1 MIGWRM
7 QRSHAKRRPA
17 LALAGAVRP
26 VKLADQVY
34 EELLGQVV
42 AGQCAEGARLPA
54 ESKLAKACGVS
65 RPVVREALSRL
76 RADGII
82 VSRHGS
88 GSYVR
93 RRPGP
98 DLLKLAPIG
107 SIAELM
113 RCFEFR
119 IGLEGEAAALAA
131 ARRNRQDLMELEAA
145 LTELER
151 VIAAGEVGAE
161 ADIRF
166 HNAIARATKNKLF
179 ESAMQALSAHTIQG
193 MSVARKLSLRA
204 SLERMRLVQG
214 EHRRI
219 LHAIRDEDPA
229 AAREA
234 MRAHIDNA
242 RTRVLSDST
251 EPQRD

>member
-1 MIGWRM
+1 M
-7 QRSHAKRRPA
+7 RRGHTKKKTA
-17 LALAGAVRP
+17 SILAAPVNP

-34 EELLGQVV
+34 EEILGHIV
-42 AGQCAEGARLPA
+42 GGKYAEGGRLPA
-54 ESKLAKACGVS
+54 ESELALAYAVS

-76 RADGII
+76 RADGIV

-93 RRPGP
+93 RRPAP
-98 DLLKLAPIG
+98 DFLKLAPIG

-119 IGLEGEAAALAA
+119 IGLEGEAASLAA
-131 ARRNRQDLMELEAA
+131 TRRTREDLAEMQAA
-145 LTELER
+145 LRALGQ
-151 VIAAGEVGAE
+151 VIRAGEVGAE

-166 HNAIARATKNKLF
+166 HNAIARASKNKLF

-193 MSVARKLSLRA
+193 MSLARNLSLRA
-204 SLERMRLVQG
+204 SLARMRLVQR

-219 LHAIRDEDPA
+219 FDAIRDEDPT
-229 AAREA
+229 AARDA

-242 RTRVLSDST
+242 RARVLSDSA
-251 EPQRD
+251 EPGRS

>member
-1 MIGWRM
+1 M
-7 QRSHAKRRPA
+7 QRSQVKTTPVM
-17 LALAGAVRP
+17 ALAGAVRP

-42 AGQCAEGARLPA
+42 AGQFGEGARLPA
-54 ESKLAKACGVS
+54 ESELARACGVS

-107 SIAELM
+107 SLAELM

-119 IGLEGEAAALAA
+119 VGLEGEAAALAA
-131 ARRNRQDLMELEAA
+131 SRRSRQDLVELEAA
-145 LTELER
+145 LAELER

-166 HNAIARATKNKLF
+166 HNAIAHATKNKLF
-179 ESAMQALSAHTIQG
+179 ESALQTLSAHTIQG
-193 MSVARKLSLRA
+193 MSLARNLSLRA
-204 SLERMRLVQG
+204 SLARMRLVQG
-214 EHRRI
+214 EHQRI
-219 LHAIRDEDPA
+219 LQAIRDEDSV

-234 MRAHIDNA
+234 MRVHIDNA
-242 RTRVLSDST
+242 RTRVLSDSA
-251 EPQRD
+251 EPRRD